1 MKSVFARSLFKS
13 YDGINAVDG
22 IDLDVDEGQIFGF
35 LGPNGAGKS
44 TVIKLL
50 TTLIHP
56 TSGKISV
63 LKIDALKEPLKIR
76 KKIGVVLQQPS
87 YEPTL
92 SVEKSLEKYGMM
104 WNLDKKTRNDRT
116 EELLTAFNLVEI
128 RKKKNEDLSIGQRRR
143 VQVAREF
150 MHDMDL
156 LFLDEPTVGLD
167 PTARRQLLDFLRNKV
182 KETNLTIFYTT
193 HVLTEAEY
201 LCDNIAIIN
210 KGRIVT
216 IDSPNELKNRFGHE
230 KTIKI
235 HVSSNIETLENLLEN
250 IQDCKIEFNTGATIT
265 IQSTNSE
272 LVLMNVLK
280 ILNQNNISI
289 DDLSAIPTNLEEIF
303 LKVVS
308 DSNASDNQIS

>member
-1 MKSVFARSLFKS
+1 MKSILARSLFKS

-104 WNLDKKTRNDRT
+104 WNLDKKTRKDRT
-116 EELLTAFNLVEI
+116 EELLATFNLIEI
-128 RKKKNEDLSIGQRRR
+128 RKKRNRIY
-143 VQVAREF
+143 
-150 MHDMDL
+150 
-156 LFLDEPTVGLD
+156 LF
-167 PTARRQLLDFLRNKV
+167 
-182 KETNLTIFYTT
+182 
-193 HVLTEAEY
+193 
-201 LCDNIAIIN
+201 
-210 KGRIVT
+210 
-216 IDSPNELKNRFGHE
+216 SM
-230 KTIKI
+230 KTI
-235 HVSSNIETLENLLEN
+235 S
-250 IQDCKIEFNTGATIT
+250 
-265 IQSTNSE
+265 
-272 LVLMNVLK
+272 VLSLRC
-280 ILNQNNISI
+280 
-289 DDLSAIPTNLEEIF
+289 
-303 LKVVS
+303 
-308 DSNASDNQIS
+308 